1 MVGQV
6 RHALI
11 AGIVVLLGLPGA
23 AAAQT
28 ATPLAAQV
36 PALGSPLVKG
46 DWPDPDL
53 TLVDGAYYTVA
64 TSTNW
69 APTFRV
75 LRSTD
80 LRNWAIAGSVF
91 ERPPAWTR
99 DSFWAPELTK
109 LPRGGFAFFYSA
121 MPRRAWVTRAN
132 GVTVPARGK
141 SQRPWYCLGVAT
153 AARPEGPWRDLGR
166 PLRCVPDGTIDPTP
180 VSSGGRLHLVY
191 KEDANAFGRP
201 TPIVIQRLRADGRR
215 LLGQPRE
222 LLRNNPRSW
231 ERNVIEAPF
240 LVRRGGW
247 WHMLY
252 SGALCCS
259 RQCAYAVGSARAR
272 TLAGPWRRNPANPIL
287 RSGAG
292 WRCPGHVSVAG
303 GFAAFHAYRAG
314 DGHLAGRQMHVARL
328 GFARGWPRIGNGRP
342 LPPLAGAARTS
353 FDDSFG
359 GPGLAPEWE
368 WPVAYPPG
376 ARAAAGLTLRAP
388 TRASGGAPTAR
399 QLAARADAGLLA
411 RRIGSDRLVATAE
424 VDRASLAGGEV
435 GGLGLTLAGPFA
447 IATRAIGVTVGAGE
461 PAPVTVWTRGGGRPE
476 TFQLAAAGA
485 PAVHLRLELAGRTVR
500 FAASPDGI
508 AWTDLGAPRTAPMA
522 ETARIAITAGGQR
535 AATVRFARA
544 TLAER

>member
-1 MVGQV
+1 M
-6 RHALI
+6 RRALL
-11 AGIVVLLGLPGA
+11 AGVVALLGMSGT

-36 PALGSPLVKG
+36 PAVGSPLVKG

-53 TLVDGAYYTVA
+53 SLVGGAYYTVA

-91 ERPPAWTR
+91 ERPPRWTR
-99 DSFWAPELTK
+99 DSFWAPELTE
-109 LPRGGFAFFYSA
+109 LPNGRFAFFYSA
-121 MPRRAWVTRAN
+121 LPRRAWTTRPN
-132 GVTVPARGK
+132 GVTVPARGRG
-141 SQRPWYCLGVAT
+141 QRPWYCLGVAT

-180 VSSGGRLHLVY
+180 VAAGRRLYLVY

-201 TPIVIQRLRADGRR
+201 TPILLQRLRADGRR

-222 LLRNNPRSW
+222 LLRNRPRSW
-231 ERNVIEAPF
+231 ESDVIEAPF

-259 RQCAYAVGSARAR
+259 RQCSYAVGSARAR
-272 TLAGPWRRNPANPIL
+272 RLIGPWRRNPANPIL

-314 DGHLAGRQMHVARL
+314 DGYLAGRQMHVARL
-328 GFARGWPRIGNGRP
+328 TYARGWPRIGSGRP
-342 LPPLAGAARTS
+342 LAPTPGAATTS
-353 FDDSFG
+353 FDDGFA
-359 GPGLAPEWE
+359 GPALAPEWE
-368 WPVAYPPG
+368 WPVAYRPG
-376 ARAAAGLTLRAP
+376 VRVGDGLALRAP
-388 TRASGGAPTAR
+388 VRATGGTPTAR
-399 QLAARADAGLLA
+399 QLAGRPDAAILA

-424 VDRASLAGGEV
+424 VDRSALAGGEV
-435 GGLGLTLAGPFA
+435 AGLGLTLAGPFA
-447 IATRAIGVTVGAGE
+447 IATRAIGVSVGAGE
-461 PAPVTVWTRGGGRPE
+461 PAPLTVWARGGGPAA
-476 TFQLAAAGA
+476 TYPLATGGA
-485 PAVHLRLELAGRTVR
+485 PTVHLRLELSGRSVR

-508 AWTDLGAPRTAPMA
+508 AWTDLGPPRKTPMA
-522 ETARIAITAGGQR
+522 ETARIALTAGGQR